1 MAMKKSSLS
10 LRFQV
15 VAGMTLLMLAAIFFI
30 NVIILRLAEDDIL
43 RQKAGQISATISTI
57 NQSLF
62 IMTGPGQPAR
72 VDQNQVQIFI
82 QNALTN
88 TSLNPLVIYGPD
100 LKPLSPPTALEGN
113 ADFDFKDLET
123 AVNLRAPMFKTA
135 PTATWIINWN
145 YQNTRLVVS
154 APLFAGH
161 RLIGACQGSIKLKDF
176 QAVLMKGQRMVWLFI
191 LIYCLIFILFGNY
204 LLTKQLV
211 NPMQR
216 MGRLVDSYRDVDE
229 PFNLAED
236 WEINEV
242 GRLYLSIKKMIARL
256 EENKVQLK
264 HQIEAL
270 ETANREILKTRNK
283 MIISEKM
290 ASVGRLAAG
299 IAHEIGNPLGAV
311 LGYLEILGK
320 DALSNE
326 EGQDIIN
333 RIGPELERINRIV
346 RQLLNFSRPP
356 QGHQADVRVDAIL
369 QEATDLFRFQEI
381 KSGIAIALN
390 LHGSLPLLRTD
401 PDLFKQ
407 VIINLM
413 VNACDAMVQGG
424 VITLETD
431 VTTTD
436 GSDSSSP
443 QEVIIRV
450 SDTGPGIP
458 AEEIGLIF
466 DPFYTTKPPGHGTGL
481 GLSTTLGIIESM
493 GGRVSVHNAASG
505 GAVFTLTIPVN
516 N

>member
-72 VDQNQVQIFI
+72 VDPNQVQIFI

-88 TSLNPLVIYGPD
+88 IHLDPLVIYGPD
-100 LKPLSPPTALEGN
+100 LRPLNRATPLEEN
-113 ADFDFKDLET
+113 ADFNFKDLEA
-123 AVNLRAPMFKTA
+123 AVKFRAPMFKTI

-145 YQNTRLVVS
+145 YQNTRLFVS
-154 APLFAGH
+154 APLFAGT
-161 RLIGACQGSIKLKDF
+161 RLIGACQGSIKLQDI
-176 QAVLMKGQRMVWLFI
+176 QAVLMRGQRMVWLFI

-204 LLTKQLV
+204 LITKQLM
-211 NPMQR
+211 NPLQR
-216 MGRLVDSYRDVDE
+216 MGRLVDSYRDVDQ
-229 PFNLAED
+229 PFNQAEE

-256 EENKVQLK
+256 EENKVQFR

-270 ETANREILKTRNK
+270 ETANREILKTRAE
-283 MIISEKM
+283 MITSEKM

-320 DALSNE
+320 GALSNE
-326 EGQDIIN
+326 EWRDIIS

-356 QGHQADVRVDAIL
+356 QEHLADVRMDDIL
-369 QEATDLFRFQEI
+369 QESADLFRFQES
-381 KSGIAIALN
+381 KSGITIDLN

-401 PDLFKQ
+401 PDLLKQ

-413 VNACDAMVQGG
+413 VNACDAMAQGG

-436 GSDSSSP
+436 GSSP

-450 SDTGPGIP
+450 CDTGPGIP

-481 GLSTTLGIIESM
+481 GLSTSLGIIESM
-493 GGRVSVHNAASG
+493 GGRLSVHNAGSG